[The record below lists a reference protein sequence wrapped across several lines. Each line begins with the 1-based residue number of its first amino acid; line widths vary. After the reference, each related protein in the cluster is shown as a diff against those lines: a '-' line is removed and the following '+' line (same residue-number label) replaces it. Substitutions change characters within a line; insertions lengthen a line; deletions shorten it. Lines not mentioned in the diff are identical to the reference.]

1 MTVSE
6 EPPMD
11 TDNDKKNYL
20 HRQVEQQLQT
30 ILNLF
35 NSGIPPETIAD
46 QVDID
51 KDEVDQLIQDIKK
64 QEEKK
69 RILLEEQV
77 SGNPSLGSTFYLDA
91 VVDIEDAIK
100 NAERRIWKALKSE
113 PEFTISTEETKSILK
128 KLAKS
133 KVPMV
138 ILHVDLVG
146 STRLSM
152 SVPLDRLTT
161 IMQAFTH
168 EMSIMV
174 NMYGGYVLKYIGDA
188 VIGFFVPGGTL
199 HFNNGYNPPDM
210 KNDFDDK
217 FNSPN
222 ENRSSLGNLQTGED
236 NYFLS
241 CINAIDCGRS
251 MVRIILQGINPI
263 LNQFDYPEL
272 GVRIGIDLGENA
284 IIQYGFDIH
293 KCDHNKLVKEP
304 HYDILGHTINMAVK
318 MTSFASP
325 NRIVI
330 GQSVYRKLTDKKQ
343 RSKFRKLKVRPS
355 SWTYVDETSGKMYS
369 LFTDTSKIKNLNFDE
384 T

>member
-1 MTVSE
+1 MTDSG

-11 TDNDKKNYL
+11 SDNDKKNYM

-30 ILNLF
+30 ILNLS
-35 NSGIPPETIAD
+35 NSGIPPESIAD
-46 QVDID
+46 QVDLD
-51 KDEVDQLIQDIKK
+51 KDEVVQIIQDIKK
-64 QEEKK
+64 QEERK
-69 RILLEEQV
+69 RILFEEQV
-77 SGNPSLGSTFYLDA
+77 SNNPSLGSTFYLDT
-91 VVDIEDAIK
+91 VVDIEQAIK
-100 NAERRIWKALKSE
+100 DAETRIWKALKSE
-113 PEFTISTEETKSILK
+113 LEFTISTEETKGMLN

-161 IMQAFTH
+161 IMQAFTQ
-168 EMSIMV
+168 EMSIVV

-199 HFNNGYNPPDM
+199 HSNKDYIPPGMKEGFN
-210 KNDFDDK
+210 KK
-217 FNSPN
+217 LNSPN
-222 ENRSSLGNLQTGED
+222 ENSSSLDNLEMGED

-251 MVRIILQGINPI
+251 MVRIILQGMNPI

-293 KCDHNKLVKEP
+293 KYDHDKLVKEP

-318 MTSFASP
+318 MTSLASP

-330 GQSVYRKLTDKKQ
+330 GQSVYRNLTDKKQ
-343 RSKFRKLKVRPS
+343 RSKFKILKVRPS
-355 SWTYVDETSGKMYS
+355 SWTYVDESSGKMYS
-369 LFTDTSKIKNLNFDE
+369 LYTDISTVK
-384 T
+384 

>member
-1 MTVSE
+1 MTDSG

-11 TDNDKKNYL
+11 SDIDKKNYM

-30 ILNLF
+30 ILNLS
-35 NSGIPPETIAD
+35 NSGIPPESIAD
-46 QVDID
+46 QVDMD
-51 KDEVDQLIQDIKK
+51 KDEVVQIIQDIKK
-64 QEEKK
+64 QEERK
-69 RILLEEQV
+69 RILFEEQV
-77 SGNPSLGSTFYLDA
+77 SNSPSLGSTFYLDA
-91 VVDIEDAIK
+91 VVDIEQAIK
-100 NAERRIWKALKSE
+100 DAETRIWKALKSE
-113 PEFTISTEETKSILK
+113 LEFTISTEETKGMLK

-161 IMQAFTH
+161 IMQAFTQ
-168 EMSIMV
+168 EMSIVV

-199 HFNNGYNPPDM
+199 HSNKDYNPPDM
-210 KNDFDDK
+210 KEGFDK
-217 FNSPN
+217 RLNSPN
-222 ENRSSLGNLQTGED
+222 ENSSSLDNLEMDED

-251 MVRIILQGINPI
+251 MVRIILQGMNPI

-293 KCDHNKLVKEP
+293 KCDHDKLVKEP

-318 MTSFASP
+318 MTSLASP

-330 GQSVYRKLTDKKQ
+330 GQSVYRNLTDKKQ
-343 RSKFRKLKVRPS
+343 RSKFKILKVRPS
-355 SWTYVDETSGKMYS
+355 TWTYVDESSGKMYS
-369 LFTDTSKIKNLNFDE
+369 LYTDISTLK
-384 T
+384 

>member
-1 MTVSE
+1 MTISGEAPIDSE
-6 EPPMD
+6 NER
-11 TDNDKKNYL
+11 KNYM
-20 HRQVEQQLQT
+20 HRQAEQQLQT

-51 KDEVDQLIQDIKK
+51 KDEVDQILQDIKN
-64 QEEKK
+64 QEERK

-77 SGNPSLGSTFYLDA
+77 SNNPSLGSAFYLDA
-91 VVDIEDAIK
+91 VVDIEQVIKDA
-100 NAERRIWKALKSE
+100 ETRIWKALQSG
-113 PEFTISTEETKSILK
+113 PEFTISTEETKGILK

-133 KVPMV
+133 KVPLV

-161 IMQAFTH
+161 IMQAFTQ
-168 EMSIMV
+168 EMSIVV
-174 NMYGGYVLKYIGDA
+174 NMYGGYVLKYVGDA
-188 VIGFFVPGGTL
+188 VIGFFVPGGSL
-199 HFNNGYNPPDM
+199 YSYDDYQHDM
-210 KNDFDDK
+210 KDSGFDER

-222 ENRSSLGNLQTGED
+222 ENSSSKGNPEMGKD

-251 MVRIILQGINPI
+251 MVKIILQGINPI

-293 KCDHNKLVKEP
+293 KCDHDNLVKEP

-318 MTSFASP
+318 MTSLASP
-325 NRIVI
+325 NRMVI
-330 GQSVYRKLTDKKQ
+330 GQSVYRKLTDKEH
-343 RSKFRKLKVRPS
+343 RSKFKMLKVRPS
-355 SWTYVDETSGKMYS
+355 SWTYVDESSGKMYN
-369 LFTDTSKIKNLNFDE
+369 LFTDISRLK
-384 T
+384 

>member
-1 MTVSE
+1 MTIPG
-6 EPPMD
+6 EPPED
-11 TDNDKKNYL
+11 KDNDKKNYI

-35 NSGIPPETIAD
+35 NSGLPSETIAD

-51 KDEVDQLIQDIKK
+51 KNEVDQLIQDIKR
-64 QEEKK
+64 QEERK

-77 SGNPSLGSTFYLDA
+77 SNNPSLGSTFYLDA
-91 VVDIEDAIK
+91 VVDIEQAIK
-100 NAERRIWKALKSE
+100 NAETRIWKALKSE
-113 PEFTISTEETKSILK
+113 PEFTISTEETKGILK

-152 SVPLDRLTT
+152 SVPLDRLTK

-168 EMSIMV
+168 EMSILV

-199 HFNNGYNPPDM
+199 HSTNDYNLPDI
-210 KNDFDDK
+210 KDGFDEK
-217 FNSPN
+217 LNSNN
-222 ENRSSLGNLQTGED
+222 ENNSSLGNLEMNED

-284 IIQYGFDIH
+284 IIQYGFDVH
-293 KCDHNKLVKEP
+293 KCDHEKLVKEP

-318 MTSFASP
+318 MTSLATP

-330 GQSVYRKLTDKKQ
+330 GQSVYRKLTDKKE
-343 RSKFRKLKVRPS
+343 RSKFKILKVRPS
-355 SWTYVDETSGKMYS
+355 SWTYVDESSGKMYS
-369 LFTDTSKIKNLNFDE
+369 LFTDISTVK
-384 T
+384 

>member
-1 MTVSE
+1 
-6 EPPMD
+6 MD
-11 TDNDKKNYL
+11 SDNDKKNYM

-30 ILNLF
+30 ILNLS
-35 NSGIPPETIAD
+35 NSGIPPESIAD
-46 QVDID
+46 QVDLD
-51 KDEVDQLIQDIKK
+51 KDEVVQIIQDIKK
-64 QEEKK
+64 QEERK
-69 RILLEEQV
+69 RILFEEQV
-77 SGNPSLGSTFYLDA
+77 SNNPSLGSTFYLDT
-91 VVDIEDAIK
+91 VVDIEQAIK
-100 NAERRIWKALKSE
+100 DAETRIWKALKSE
-113 PEFTISTEETKSILK
+113 LEFTISTEETKGMLN

-161 IMQAFTH
+161 IMQAFTQ
-168 EMSIMV
+168 EMSIVV

-199 HFNNGYNPPDM
+199 HSNKDYIPPGMKDGFN
-210 KNDFDDK
+210 KK
-217 FNSPN
+217 LNSPN
-222 ENRSSLGNLQTGED
+222 ENSSSLDNLEMGED

-251 MVRIILQGINPI
+251 MVRIILQGMNPI

-293 KCDHNKLVKEP
+293 KCDHDKLVKEP

-318 MTSFASP
+318 MTSLASP

-330 GQSVYRKLTDKKQ
+330 GQSVYRNLTDKKQ
-343 RSKFRKLKVRPS
+343 RSKFKILKVRPS
-355 SWTYVDETSGKMYS
+355 SWTYVDESSGKMYS
-369 LFTDTSKIKNLNFDE
+369 LYTDISTVK
-384 T
+384 

>member
-1 MTVSE
+1 MTLSGE
-6 EPPMD
+6 APID
-11 TDNDKKNYL
+11 SSNNSKK
-20 HRQVEQQLQT
+20 HMHKQVEQQLQT

-35 NSGIPPETIAD
+35 NSGIPPETIAA

-64 QEEKK
+64 QDERK
-69 RILLEEQV
+69 RLLLEEQV
-77 SGNPSLGSTFYLDA
+77 SNNPSLGSSFYLDA
-91 VVDIEDAIK
+91 VVDIEQAIK
-100 NAERRIWKALKSE
+100 SAETRIWKALKSE
-113 PEFTISTEETKSILK
+113 PEFTISTEETKGILK
-128 KLAKS
+128 KLANS
-133 KVPMV
+133 KVPLV

-152 SVPLDRLTT
+152 SIPLDRLTT
-161 IMQAFTH
+161 IMQAFTQ
-168 EMSIMV
+168 EMSIVV

-188 VIGFFVPGGTL
+188 VIGFFVPGGSL
-199 HFNNGYNPPDM
+199 YSNNDYPHDM
-210 KNDFDDK
+210 KDRFDRR
-217 FNSPN
+217 FNSPK
-222 ENRSSLGNLQTGED
+222 ENSSSPGNPEMVDD
-236 NYFLS
+236 NYFLT

-293 KCDHNKLVKEP
+293 KCDHDKLVKEP

-318 MTSFASP
+318 MTSLASP

-330 GQSVYRKLTDKKQ
+330 GQSVYRKLAEKKQ
-343 RSKFRKLKVRPS
+343 RSKFRILKVKPS
-355 SWTYVDETSGKMYS
+355 SWTYVDESSGKMYR
-369 LFTDTSKIKNLNFDE
+369 LFIDTSTTK
-384 T
+384 

>member
-1 MTVSE
+1 MRIVISNAHLSLHLHENMTISG
-6 EPPMD
+6 EPLSD
-11 TDNDKKNYL
+11 SDNDKKKYINS
-20 HRQVEQQLQT
+20 QVEQQLQT

-35 NSGIPPETIAD
+35 NSGIPSETIAD

-51 KDEVDQLIQDIKK
+51 KDEVDQIIQDIKK
-64 QEEKK
+64 QEERK
-69 RILLEEQV
+69 RLLLEEQV
-77 SGNPSLGSTFYLDA
+77 SNNPSLGSTFYLEA
-91 VVDIEDAIK
+91 VVDIEQAIK
-100 NAERRIWKALKSE
+100 NAETRIWKALKSK

-128 KLAKS
+128 KLANS
-133 KVPMV
+133 KVPLV
-138 ILHVDLVG
+138 IFHVDLVG

-161 IMQAFTH
+161 IMQAFTQ
-168 EMSIMV
+168 EMSIVV

-188 VIGFFVPGGTL
+188 VLGFFVPGGSL
-199 HFNNGYNPPDM
+199 RSDNDHNP
-210 KNDFDDK
+210 
-217 FNSPN
+217 
-222 ENRSSLGNLQTGED
+222 SLDNLEMGED

-251 MVRIILQGINPI
+251 MVRIILQGMNPI

-293 KCDHNKLVKEP
+293 KCDHDKLVKEP

-318 MTSFASP
+318 MTSLASP

-330 GQSVYRKLTDKKQ
+330 GQSVYRKLIDKKE
-343 RSKFRKLKVRPS
+343 RSKFKVLKVRPS
-355 SWTYVDETSGKMYS
+355 SWTYVDESSGKMYN
-369 LFTDTSKIKNLNFDE
+369 LFTDNSTVK
-384 T
+384 

>member
-1 MTVSE
+1 MTDSG

-11 TDNDKKNYL
+11 SDNDKKNYM

-30 ILNLF
+30 ILNLS
-35 NSGIPPETIAD
+35 NSGIPPESIAD
-46 QVDID
+46 QVDLD
-51 KDEVDQLIQDIKK
+51 KDEVVQIIQDIKK
-64 QEEKK
+64 QEERK
-69 RILLEEQV
+69 RILFEEQV
-77 SGNPSLGSTFYLDA
+77 SNNPSLGSTFYLDT
-91 VVDIEDAIK
+91 VVDIEQAIK
-100 NAERRIWKALKSE
+100 DAETRIWKALKSE
-113 PEFTISTEETKSILK
+113 LEFTISTEETKGMLN

-161 IMQAFTH
+161 IMQAFTQ
-168 EMSIMV
+168 EMSIVV

-199 HFNNGYNPPDM
+199 HSNKDYIPPGMKEGFN
-210 KNDFDDK
+210 KK
-217 FNSPN
+217 LNSPN
-222 ENRSSLGNLQTGED
+222 ENSSSLDNLEMGED

-251 MVRIILQGINPI
+251 MVRIILQGMNPI

-293 KCDHNKLVKEP
+293 KCDHDKLVKEP

-318 MTSFASP
+318 MTSLASP

-330 GQSVYRKLTDKKQ
+330 GQSVYRNLTDKKQ
-343 RSKFRKLKVRPS
+343 RSKFKILKVRPS
-355 SWTYVDETSGKMYS
+355 SWTYVDESSGKMYS
-369 LFTDTSKIKNLNFDE
+369 LYTDISTVK
-384 T
+384 

>member
-1 MTVSE
+1 MTDSG

-11 TDNDKKNYL
+11 SDNDKKNYM

-30 ILNLF
+30 ILNLS
-35 NSGIPPETIAD
+35 NSGIPPESIAD
-46 QVDID
+46 QVDLD
-51 KDEVDQLIQDIKK
+51 KDEVVQIIQDIKK
-64 QEEKK
+64 QEERK
-69 RILLEEQV
+69 RILFEEQV
-77 SGNPSLGSTFYLDA
+77 SNNPSLGSTFYLDT
-91 VVDIEDAIK
+91 VVDIEQAIK
-100 NAERRIWKALKSE
+100 DAETRIWKALKSE
-113 PEFTISTEETKSILK
+113 LEFTISTEETKGMLN

-161 IMQAFTH
+161 IMQAFTQ
-168 EMSIMV
+168 EMSIVV

-199 HFNNGYNPPDM
+199 HSNKDYIPPGMKEGFN
-210 KNDFDDK
+210 KK
-217 FNSPN
+217 LNSPN
-222 ENRSSLGNLQTGED
+222 ENSSSLDNLEMGED

-251 MVRIILQGINPI
+251 MVRIILQGMNPI

-293 KCDHNKLVKEP
+293 KCDHDKLVKEP

-318 MTSFASP
+318 MTSLASP

-330 GQSVYRKLTDKKQ
+330 GQSVYRNLTDKKQ
-343 RSKFRKLKVRPS
+343 RSKFKILKVRPT
-355 SWTYVDETSGKMYS
+355 SWTYVDESSGKMYS
-369 LFTDTSKIKNLNFDE
+369 LYTDISTVK
-384 T
+384 

>member
-1 MTVSE
+1 MTDSG

-11 TDNDKKNYL
+11 SDNDKKNYM

-30 ILNLF
+30 ILNLS
-35 NSGIPPETIAD
+35 NSGIPPESIAD
-46 QVDID
+46 QVDLD
-51 KDEVDQLIQDIKK
+51 KDEVVQIIQDIKK
-64 QEEKK
+64 QEERK
-69 RILLEEQV
+69 RILFEEQV
-77 SGNPSLGSTFYLDA
+77 SNNPSLGSTFYLDT
-91 VVDIEDAIK
+91 VVDIEQAIK
-100 NAERRIWKALKSE
+100 DAETRIWKALKSE
-113 PEFTISTEETKSILK
+113 LEFTISTEETKGMLN

-161 IMQAFTH
+161 IMQAFTQ
-168 EMSIMV
+168 EMSIVV

-199 HFNNGYNPPDM
+199 HSNKDYIPPGMKEGFN
-210 KNDFDDK
+210 KK
-217 FNSPN
+217 LNSPN
-222 ENRSSLGNLQTGED
+222 GNSSSLDNLEMGED

-251 MVRIILQGINPI
+251 MVRIILQGMNPI

-293 KCDHNKLVKEP
+293 KCDHDKLVKEP

-318 MTSFASP
+318 MTSLASP

-330 GQSVYRKLTDKKQ
+330 GQSVYRNLTDKKQ
-343 RSKFRKLKVRPS
+343 RSKFKILKVRPS
-355 SWTYVDETSGKMYS
+355 SWTYVDESSGKMYS
-369 LFTDTSKIKNLNFDE
+369 LYTDISTVK
-384 T
+384 

>member
-1 MTVSE
+1 
-6 EPPMD
+6 MD
-11 TDNDKKNYL
+11 SDNDKKNYM

-51 KDEVDQLIQDIKK
+51 KDEVDQIIQDIKK
-64 QEEKK
+64 QEERK
-69 RILLEEQV
+69 RLLLEEQV
-77 SGNPSLGSTFYLDA
+77 SNNPSLGSTFYLDA
-91 VVDIEDAIK
+91 VVDIEQAIK
-100 NAERRIWKALKSE
+100 NAETRIWKALKSE

-133 KVPMV
+133 KVQLV

-161 IMQAFTH
+161 IMQAFTQ
-168 EMSIMV
+168 EMSILI

-188 VIGFFVPGGTL
+188 VIGFFVPGGSL
-199 HFNNGYNPPDM
+199 HSENDYSPPNM
-210 KNDFDDK
+210 KDGFDERFK
-217 FNSPN
+217 RHN
-222 ENRSSLGNLQTGED
+222 ENRSSSGNLERGED

-251 MVRIILQGINPI
+251 MVRIILQGMNPI

-293 KCDHNKLVKEP
+293 KCDQDKLVKEP
-304 HYDILGHTINMAVK
+304 HCDILGHTINMAVK
-318 MTSFASP
+318 MTPLANP

-330 GQSVYRKLTDKKQ
+330 GQSVYKKLIDKTV
-343 RSKFRKLKVRPS
+343 RSKFKILKVRPS
-355 SWTYVDETSGKMYS
+355 SWTYVDESTGKMYN
-369 LFTDTSKIKNLNFDE
+369 LFIDASTSK
-384 T
+384 

>member
-1 MTVSE
+1 MTISGE
-6 EPPMD
+6 TSMD
-11 TDNDKKNYL
+11 SDNDKKNHL
-20 HRQVEQQLQT
+20 HRKVEQQSQT

-46 QVDID
+46 QVDIN

-64 QEEKK
+64 QEERK

-77 SGNPSLGSTFYLDA
+77 SNNPSLGSTFYLDA
-91 VVDIEDAIK
+91 VVDIEQAIK

-113 PEFTISTEETKSILK
+113 PEFTISTEETKNILK

-161 IMQAFTH
+161 IMQAFTQD
-168 EMSIMV
+168 MSIMV

-199 HFNNGYNPPDM
+199 HSGNDYNPPDM
-210 KNDFDDK
+210 KDGFDEK
-217 FNSPN
+217 FNTHN
-222 ENRSSLGNLQTGED
+222 ENSSALGNLETKED

-241 CINAIDCGRS
+241 CINAIDCGRA

-293 KCDHNKLVKEP
+293 KCDHDKLVKEP

-318 MTSFASP
+318 MTSLASP
-325 NRIVI
+325 NRLVI

-343 RSKFRKLKVRPS
+343 RSKFKKLKVRPS
-355 SWTYVDETSGKMYS
+355 SWTYVDESSGKMYN
-369 LFTDTSKIKNLNFDE
+369 LFTDNSTMK
-384 T
+384 

>member
-1 MTVSE
+1 MTISG
-6 EPPMD
+6 EPPED
-11 TDNDKKNYL
+11 KDNDKKNYI

-35 NSGIPPETIAD
+35 NSGIPSETIAD

-51 KDEVDQLIQDIKK
+51 KSEVDQLLQDIKR
-64 QEEKK
+64 QEERK
-69 RILLEEQV
+69 RIFLEEQV
-77 SGNPSLGSTFYLDA
+77 SNNPSLGSTFYLDA
-91 VVDIEDAIK
+91 VVDIEQAIK
-100 NAERRIWKALKSE
+100 NAETRIWKALKSE
-113 PEFTISTEETKSILK
+113 PEFTISTEETKGILK

-152 SVPLDRLTT
+152 SVPLDRLTK

-168 EMSIMV
+168 EMSILV

-199 HFNNGYNPPDM
+199 QSTNDYNLPDI
-210 KNDFDDK
+210 KDGFDEK
-217 FNSPN
+217 FNTNN
-222 ENRSSLGNLQTGED
+222 ENSSSLGNLEMNED
-236 NYFLS
+236 NYYLS

-284 IIQYGFDIH
+284 IIQYGFDVH
-293 KCDHNKLVKEP
+293 KCDHEKLVKEP

-318 MTSFASP
+318 MTSLASP

-330 GQSVYRKLTDKKQ
+330 GQSVYRKLIDKKE
-343 RSKFRKLKVRPS
+343 RSKFKILKVRPS
-355 SWTYVDETSGKMYS
+355 SWTYVDESSGKMYS
-369 LFTDTSKIKNLNFDE
+369 LFTDISTVK
-384 T
+384 

>member
-1 MTVSE
+1 MTDSG

-11 TDNDKKNYL
+11 SDNDKKNYM

-30 ILNLF
+30 ILNLS
-35 NSGIPPETIAD
+35 NSGIPPESIAD
-46 QVDID
+46 QVDLD
-51 KDEVDQLIQDIKK
+51 KDEVVQIIQDIKK
-64 QEEKK
+64 QEERK
-69 RILLEEQV
+69 RILFEEQV
-77 SGNPSLGSTFYLDA
+77 SNNPSLGSTFYLDT
-91 VVDIEDAIK
+91 VVDIEQAIK
-100 NAERRIWKALKSE
+100 DAETRIWKALKSE
-113 PEFTISTEETKSILK
+113 LEFTISTEETKGMLN

-161 IMQAFTH
+161 IMQAFTQ
-168 EMSIMV
+168 EMSIVV

-199 HFNNGYNPPDM
+199 HSNNDYNPPDM
-210 KNDFDDK
+210 KEGFNK
-217 FNSPN
+217 RLNSPN
-222 ENRSSLGNLQTGED
+222 ENSSSLGNLEMGED

-251 MVRIILQGINPI
+251 MVRIILQGMNPI

-293 KCDHNKLVKEP
+293 KCDHDKLVKEP

-318 MTSFASP
+318 MTSLASP

-330 GQSVYRKLTDKKQ
+330 GQSVYRNLTDKKQ
-343 RSKFRKLKVRPS
+343 RSKFKILKVRPS
-355 SWTYVDETSGKMYS
+355 SWTYVDESSGKMYS
-369 LFTDTSKIKNLNFDE
+369 LYTDISTVK
-384 T
+384 

>member
-1 MTVSE
+1 MTDSG
-6 EPPMD
+6 EPPID
-11 TDNDKKNYL
+11 SDNDKKNYM

-30 ILNLF
+30 ILNLS
-35 NSGIPPETIAD
+35 NSGIPPESIAD
-46 QVDID
+46 QVDMD
-51 KDEVDQLIQDIKK
+51 KDEVVQIIQDIKK
-64 QEEKK
+64 QEERK
-69 RILLEEQV
+69 RILFEEQV
-77 SGNPSLGSTFYLDA
+77 SNNPSLGSTFYLDA
-91 VVDIEDAIK
+91 VVDIEQAIK
-100 NAERRIWKALKSE
+100 DAETRIWKALKSE
-113 PEFTISTEETKSILK
+113 LEFTISTEETKGMLN

-161 IMQAFTH
+161 IMQAFTQ
-168 EMSIMV
+168 EMSIVV

-199 HFNNGYNPPDM
+199 HSNNDHNPPDM
-210 KNDFDDK
+210 KEGFDK
-217 FNSPN
+217 RLNSPN
-222 ENRSSLGNLQTGED
+222 ENSSSLGNIEMGED

-251 MVRIILQGINPI
+251 MVRIILQGMNPI

-293 KCDHNKLVKEP
+293 KCDLDKLVKEP

-318 MTSFASP
+318 MTSLASP

-330 GQSVYRKLTDKKQ
+330 GQSVFRNLTDKKQ
-343 RSKFRKLKVRPS
+343 RSKFKILKVRPS
-355 SWTYVDETSGKMYS
+355 SWTYVDESSGKMYS
-369 LFTDTSKIKNLNFDE
+369 LYTDISTVK
-384 T
+384 

>member
-1 MTVSE
+1 MTISG
-6 EPPMD
+6 EPPENK
-11 TDNDKKNYL
+11 DNDKKNYI

-35 NSGIPPETIAD
+35 NSGIPSETIAD

-51 KDEVDQLIQDIKK
+51 KNEVDQLIQDIKR
-64 QEEKK
+64 QEERKH
-69 RILLEEQV
+69 ILLEEQV
-77 SGNPSLGSTFYLDA
+77 SNNPSLGSTFYLDA
-91 VVDIEDAIK
+91 VVDIEQAIK
-100 NAERRIWKALKSE
+100 NAETRIWKALKSE
-113 PEFTISTEETKSILK
+113 PEFTISTEETKGILK

-152 SVPLDRLTT
+152 SVPLDRLTK

-168 EMSIMV
+168 EMSILV

-199 HFNNGYNPPDM
+199 QSTNDYNLPPIKDG
-210 KNDFDDK
+210 FDEK
-217 FNSPN
+217 FNTNN
-222 ENRSSLGNLQTGED
+222 ENSSSLGNLEMNED
-236 NYFLS
+236 NYYLS
-241 CINAIDCGRS
+241 CINAIDYGRS

-284 IIQYGFDIH
+284 IIQYGFDVH
-293 KCDHNKLVKEP
+293 KCDHDRLVKEP

-318 MTSFASP
+318 MTSLANP

-330 GQSVYRKLTDKKQ
+330 GQSVYRKLTDKKE
-343 RSKFRKLKVRPS
+343 RSKFKILKVRPS
-355 SWTYVDETSGKMYS
+355 SWTYVDESSGKMYS
-369 LFTDTSKIKNLNFDE
+369 LFTDISTVK
-384 T
+384 